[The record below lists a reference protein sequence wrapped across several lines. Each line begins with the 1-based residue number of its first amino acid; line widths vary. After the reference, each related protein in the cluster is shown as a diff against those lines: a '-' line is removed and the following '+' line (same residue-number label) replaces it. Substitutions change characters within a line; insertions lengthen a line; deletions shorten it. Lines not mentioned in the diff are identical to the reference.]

1 MVPTIMPAELKLK
14 ARSLQRQLTQDQVDQ
29 REAAKINWRMD
40 RVKKT
45 RNQIISLNDSIAYK
59 IQNKTKIRYN
69 IV

>member
-1 MVPTIMPAELKLK
+1 MPAELKLK
-14 ARSLQRQLTQDQVDQ
+14 ARSLQRQLIQDQVDQ

>member
-1 MVPTIMPAELKLK
+1 MVRTIMAAELKLK
-14 ARSLQRQLTQDQVDQ
+14 ASSLQRQPTQEMVDQ
-29 REAAKINWRMD
+29 KETAKINWRMD

-45 RNQIISLNDSIAYK
+45 RNQIISLSDSITYK

>member
-1 MVPTIMPAELKLK
+1 MVPIMPTELKLK
-14 ARSLQRQLTQDQVDQ
+14 ERSLQRQLTLDQVDQ

-69 IV
+69 VV